1 MSQETTIYIVNLI
14 IGTILAALMTQHW
27 RRDGHAH
34 GLRLW
39 SLAAW
44 VLASA
49 DLLFALRPVM
59 PYVAGRFFPTLM
71 VTFGHGALLL
81 AAQRTADAP
90 LRARMVSAVGA
101 MHALALALFLVF
113 DADSGWRTAVNGI
126 IWGGLSLAAGLALW
140 RGPAPIRKAFAIPA
154 LVFLWQATFH
164 AVRTMLATGV
174 AIAPATGAAEG
185 SALVQLLGDFEVSL
199 FMVAL
204 FVSVLAAHLR
214 DALTRVRQLS
224 SLLPICAWCHKVRAE
239 DGQWSQLEQYLS
251 AREITVTHGMC
262 ESCSEKQAA
271 IED

>member
-14 IGTILAALMTQHW
+14 IGTILAVLMTQHW

-34 GLRLW
+34 GLRYW
-39 SLAAW
+39 SIAAW
-44 VLASA
+44 VLAGA
-49 DLLFALRPVM
+49 DLLFALRPAM

-71 VTFGHGALLL
+71 VTLGHGALLL
-81 AAQRTADAP
+81 AAQVTADARV
-90 LRARMVSAVGA
+90 RARTVMVVVAL
-101 MHALALALFLVF
+101 HAAALGYFLAF
-113 DADSGWRTAVNGI
+113 DADSGWRTAINGI
-126 IWGGLSLAAGLALW
+126 TWGGLSLAAGLTLW
-140 RGPAPIRKAFAIPA
+140 RGPAPIRAAFALPA
-154 LVFLWQATFH
+154 LVFLWQAIFH
-164 AVRTMLATGV
+164 GVRTILATGV
-174 AIAPATGAAEG
+174 AIAPAADVAER

-224 SLLPICAWCHKVRAE
+224 SLLPICAWCNKVRAE
-239 DGQWSQLEQYLS
+239 DGKWSQLEQYLS

-271 IED
+271 MEG